1 MAKLDSPI
9 QPGHMAP
16 YGKLPV
22 PRLTR
27 ELMGLVHSGT
37 VYSLAV
43 LHYARFSDPLVPQ
56 GGSS

>member
-22 PRLTR
+22 PQLTR

-43 LHYARFSDPLVPQ
+43 LHYE
-56 GGSS
+56 

>member
-9 QPGHMAP
+9 QPGHLAP
-16 YGKLPV
+16 YGKLPI

-27 ELMGLVHSGT
+27 ELMGLVQSGT

-43 LHYARFSDPLVPQ
+43 LHYEGMQVPDQ
-56 GGSS
+56 WFPIP